1 MAIRL
6 RCLVELWCV
15 FPLGVLAQSSPVR
28 VERLDSL
35 ILERTGCLGTCPAY
49 QLTIGSSGLVRFQS
63 RNRDDAGRAASDT
76 GGARMLARLAREV
89 ARVQFFDLP
98 AIEVGK
104 APFCRT
110 AMTDAPS
117 TSVSVFGASRSRIL
131 TYYSGCEGEGSGR
144 RATRSALARLAN
156 LADSIDAIA
165 GASRWIRPSPCCGA
179 I

>member
-6 RCLVELWCV
+6 RCLVGLWCV
-15 FPLGVLAQSSPVR
+15 VPLGVLAQSSPVR

-76 GGARMLARLAREV
+76 GGARVLKRLAREV
-89 ARVQFFDLP
+89 ARVQYFDLP

-104 APFCRT
+104 LPGF
-110 AMTDAPS
+110 
-117 TSVSVFGASRSRIL
+117 L
-131 TYYSGCEGEGSGR
+131 
-144 RATRSALARLAN
+144 
-156 LADSIDAIA
+156 
-165 GASRWIRPSPCCGA
+165 
-179 I
+179 